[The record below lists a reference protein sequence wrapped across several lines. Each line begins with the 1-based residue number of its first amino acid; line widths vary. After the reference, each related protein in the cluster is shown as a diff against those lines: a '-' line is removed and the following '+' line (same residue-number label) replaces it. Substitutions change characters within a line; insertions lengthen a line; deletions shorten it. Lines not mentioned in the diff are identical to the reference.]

1 MAKLRRIGYH
11 YYFELEFQFFMITDI
26 LTFPLLCFAPL
37 LLGASMKGWPL
48 VILTTGGPLLL
59 TELLPDDGL
68 ASPLTRV
75 VWMASFDLICS
86 EFCLCHKEL
95 MR

>member
-1 MAKLRRIGYH
+1 
-11 YYFELEFQFFMITDI
+11 
-26 LTFPLLCFAPL
+26 
-37 LLGASMKGWPL
+37 MKGWPL